1 MCAVLHNGIFAA
13 IETFILL
20 RQRHGSENM
29 LYSGFEFFY
38 ETVGTLR
45 PKKVAL
51 GCYCVQK

>member
-51 GCYCVQK
+51 GCYSVQK

>member
-20 RQRHGSENM
+20 RQRHGSKTCYIVA
-29 LYSGFEFFY
+29 LSFFY

-51 GCYCVQK
+51 GCYSV